1 MMLNSS
7 YNVMKRK
14 NENEFSS
21 VFATRLQQAI
31 EIEGKKRDIS
41 SMENFSFSLRC
52 MTSSTSLTMPL
63 LQQYNL
69 HHVSVKSRFKE
80 ARKERENE

>member
-14 NENEFSS
+14 NESEFSS
-21 VFATRLQQAI
+21 VFLTRLHQAI

-41 SMENFSFSLRC
+41 SME
-52 MTSSTSLTMPL
+52 
-63 LQQYNL
+63 
-69 HHVSVKSRFKE
+69 K
-80 ARKERENE
+80 KERDTQTERS